1 MRYIVSTLALLSATL
16 VTAQT
21 PDTLLMVFEVIRHG
35 ARYGLH
41 DDYFNETS
49 PSWRPGELTQNG
61 RRQQY
66 LLGTEMRNKYMVQN
80 KLIDFTFNPD
90 QIHVRSTDIN
100 RTVESAM
107 SQLLALYPTGH
118 SIL

>member
-1 MRYIVSTLALLSATL
+1 
-16 VTAQT
+16 
-21 PDTLLMVFEVIRHG
+21 
-35 ARYGLH
+35 
-41 DDYFNETS
+41 
-49 PSWRPGELTQNG
+49 
-61 RRQQY
+61 
-66 LLGTEMRNKYMVQN
+66 MRNKYMVQN